1 MIVKNGLRF
10 NCCESVMMFVNNK
23 HPLPGFNDSTMRIA
37 SNLGGGVAG
46 WGDVCGALLGGVMSI
61 GLFSGTEGG
70 ESPKEFEEKRLRE
83 RKITLELIKEFK
95 ARWEELRCRDLL
107 GCSGC
112 TPEERAKRGE
122 ELRARGESHCDEYV
136 DWTAVKTLEIIRK
149 DPGFNK

>member
-10 NCCESVMMFVNNK
+10 NCCESVMIIVNGK
-23 HPLPGFNDSTMRIA
+23 RPLPGFNDSTMRIA

-61 GLFSGTEGG
+61 GLLYGTEGD
-70 ESPKEFEEKRLRE
+70 ESPKGFDEKRLRE
-83 RKITLELIKEFK
+83 RKITLELIEEFQ
-95 ARWEELRCRDLL
+95 ARWEEVSCRDLL
-107 GCSGC
+107 GCPGC

-136 DWTAVKTLEIIRK
+136 DWTAVKTLEMIQK
-149 DPGFNK
+149 SL